1 MHRDQWLPYLLLGPS
16 ALFLLVFFVFP
27 FVDVFFL
34 AFQNSD
40 GQWSWENI
48 VTMREDFNF
57 NPALRNTLLLA
68 VAVVP
73 FQIGLALAMAMAISK
88 LTRGRDMILY
98 IWTIPLGISDL
109 AAGIIWLAI
118 LEQYGFLN
126 TFLFNLGLIEQPE
139 GWLSYQ
145 HPLALF
151 FAVVVAEIWRATA
164 IVLVILVAGVGL
176 IPKEYAEAGEVF
188 GANAWKRFIKITLP
202 LLRPSLQTALILRTL
217 LAFEV
222 FAVVLVLGG
231 IDLPVLMGETFRWQF
246 EYREAGVA
254 SAYAVLI
261 LAISIVFTLFYL
273 WALRVPEEAQ
283 G

>member
-1 MHRDQWLPYLLLGPS
+1 MRRDTWLPYLLLAPS
-16 ALFLLVFFVFP
+16 ALFLLIFFIYP
-27 FVDVFFL
+27 FMDVFVL
-34 AFQNSD
+34 AFQDST
-40 GQWSWENI
+40 GEWSWYNFQ
-48 VTMREDFNF
+48 TMREDFNF

-68 VAVVP
+68 LAVVP
-73 FQIGLALAMAMAISK
+73 LQVCMALAMAMMISK
-88 LTRGRDMILY
+88 LQTGRDSILY

-126 TFLFNLGLIEQPE
+126 TFMFNLGLVEQPE
-139 GWLSYQ
+139 NWLNYQ
-145 HPLALF
+145 HPVALF
-151 FAVVVAEIWRATA
+151 FAVVIAELWRATA

-176 IPKEYAEAGEVF
+176 IPKEYAEAGEIF
-188 GANAWKRFIKITLP
+188 GANAWQRFYKITLP

-222 FAVVLVLGG
+222 FAVVIVLGG
-231 IDLPVLMGETFRWQF
+231 IDMPVLMGETFRWQF

-261 LAISIVFTLFYL
+261 LVISVIFTLFYL
-273 WALRVPEEAQ
+273 WALKTPEEAQ

>member
-1 MHRDQWLPYLLLGPS
+1 MKRELLLPYLLLAPS
-16 ALFLLVFFVFP
+16 ALFLAIFFIYP
-27 FVDVFFL
+27 FLDVFFL
-34 AFQNSD
+34 AFQDSAGD
-40 GQWSWENI
+40 WSWDNLR
-48 VTMREDFNF
+48 TMREDFSF
-57 NPALRNTLLLA
+57 GPALRNTLLLA
-68 VAVVP
+68 LAVVP
-73 FQIGLALAMAMAISK
+73 LQVAFALAMALAISK
-88 LTRGRDMILY
+88 LQRGRDMVLY

-126 TFLFNLGLIEQPE
+126 TFLFNIGMVEQPE
-139 GWLSYQ
+139 GWLTYQ
-145 HPLALF
+145 HPVALF
-151 FAVVVAEIWRATA
+151 FAVVVAELWRATA

-188 GANAWKRFIKITLP
+188 GATAWQRFLRITLP

-261 LAISIVFTLFYL
+261 LGISIIFTLFYL

>member
-1 MHRDQWLPYLLLGPS
+1 MNRDVWLPYLLLAPS
-16 ALFLLVFFVFP
+16 ALFLLIFFVYP
-27 FVDVFFL
+27 FIDVFFL
-34 AFQNSD
+34 AFQNSA
-40 GQWSWENI
+40 GQWSWENFQI
-48 VTMREDFNF
+48 MGEDFNF
-57 NPALRNTLLLA
+57 NPALKNTLLLA
-68 VAVVP
+68 LAVVP
-73 FQIGLALAMAMAISK
+73 LQVSFALAMAMAISK
-88 LTRGRDMILY
+88 LNRGRDLILY

-118 LEQYGFLN
+118 LEQYGFFNSL
-126 TFLFNLGLIEQPE
+126 LFNLGLVEQPE
-139 GWLSYQ
+139 GWLTYQ
-145 HPLALF
+145 HPVALF
-151 FAVVVAEIWRATA
+151 FAVVVAELWRATA

-188 GANAWKRFIKITLP
+188 GANAWQRFYKITLP

-261 LAISIVFTLFYL
+261 LAISIVFTLIYL

>member
-1 MHRDQWLPYLLLGPS
+1 MKHDEWLPYLLLAPS
-16 ALFLLVFFVFP
+16 ALFLLIFFVFP
-27 FVDVFFL
+27 SIDVFLL
-34 AFQNSD
+34 AFQNSA
-40 GQWSWENI
+40 GEWSWGNFQL
-48 VTMREDFNF
+48 MGDDFNF
-57 NPALRNTLLLA
+57 GPAIRNTLLLA
-68 VAVVP
+68 LAVVP
-73 FQIGLALAMAMAISK
+73 LQIGMALAMAMAISK
-88 LTRGRDMILY
+88 LNRGRDMILY

-126 TFLFNLGLIEQPE
+126 TFMFNLGIISQPE

-145 HPLALF
+145 HPLTLF
-151 FAVVVAEIWRATA
+151 FAVVIAELWRATA
-164 IVLVILVAGVGL
+164 IVLVILVAGIGL
-176 IPKEYAEAGEVF
+176 IPKEYAEAGEIF
-188 GANAWKRFIKITLP
+188 GANAWKRFYKITLP

-231 IDLPVLMGETFRWQF
+231 LDLPVLMGETFRWQF

-261 LAISIVFTLFYL
+261 LVISIVFTLFYL